1 MMFCSLL
8 PKAVVLL
15 LIIRAVRTLV
25 TGEDFSKYCKIRN
38 CPANKTH
45 IACNTT
51 NSWSPKCGKNP
62 EIMPLPENVQKII
75 LYIHNIY
82 RDAVAS
88 GLIFRLPPAGRMLKL
103 KWSPK
108 LAEMAELM
116 IKRCDLQAPKECHST
131 YEFEN
136 PSYHAI
142 YNKFKKNQ
150 HKLQVLKSQLNT
162 WYNEYKY
169 VNLVSLV
176 DGSSIDNKEIGHFL
190 RMMVGPSNRVGCA
203 MAREH
208 RDGWT
213 YQWLACLYSCPPRNQ
228 ILLYEHAARPGDY
241 CLTGT
246 DSKFRNLCHE
256 SEPEHYC
263 KLYPEKFTHLV
274 DNSTAIYLKRMLH
287 GIMPRTGGVWCRI
300 CGLCCEWVQWGVT
313 TGDLVDKTATLLLGP
328 EFSLDKLIKLPFL
341 G

>member
-1 MMFCSLL
+1 
-8 PKAVVLL
+8 
-15 LIIRAVRTLV
+15 
-25 TGEDFSKYCKIRN
+25 
-38 CPANKTH
+38 
-45 IACNTT
+45 
-51 NSWSPKCGKNP
+51 SWSPKCGKNP
-62 EIMPLPENVQKII
+62 EIMPLPEDVQKII
-75 LYIHNIY
+75 LNYHNIY
-82 RDAVAS
+82 RDSIAS
-88 GLIFRLPPAGRMLKL
+88 GLILRLPPAGRMLKM

-108 LAEMAELM
+108 LAEMAQLM

-131 YEFEN
+131 FEFEN

-150 HKLQVLKSQLNT
+150 HKFQVLKSQLNT

-176 DGSSIDNKEIGHFL
+176 DGSSVDKLVWLRLAPTMYTFFPLFFSQEIGHFL

-213 YQWLACLYSCPPRNQ
+213 YQWLACLYSCPPRNHS
-228 ILLYEHAARPGDY
+228 LLYEHSSRPGDN

-256 SEPEHYC
+256 S
-263 KLYPEKFTHLV
+263 
-274 DNSTAIYLKRMLH
+274 
-287 GIMPRTGGVWCRI
+287 
-300 CGLCCEWVQWGVT
+300 
-313 TGDLVDKTATLLLGP
+313 
-328 EFSLDKLIKLPFL
+328 
-341 G
+341 